1 MFLNKLGS
9 VLKSGGGVLNWKYI
23 SNLVTSE
30 IVTVLLPSL
39 DIKKPLCWE
48 GDIFFP
54 KIFLCYRRDYPPQT
68 DILTLYKGGYG
79 GRGPH
84 IGG

>member
-9 VLKSGGGVLNWKYI
+9 VLKSGGGALNWKYI

-30 IVTVLLPSL
+30 FVTILLPSL

-48 GDIFFP
+48 GGLF
-54 KIFLCYRRDYPPQT
+54 
-68 DILTLYKGGYG
+68 
-79 GRGPH
+79 
-84 IGG
+84 